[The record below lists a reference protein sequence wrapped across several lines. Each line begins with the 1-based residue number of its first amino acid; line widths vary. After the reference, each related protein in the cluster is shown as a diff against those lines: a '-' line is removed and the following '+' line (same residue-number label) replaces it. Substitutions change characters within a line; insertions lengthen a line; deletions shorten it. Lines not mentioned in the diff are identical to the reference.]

1 MFFPAQIWQRCRG
14 RVYNSRS
21 PCGKRTQQTHSIY
34 LKEEHVIAAMKIGKS
49 LGLELGVL
57 AMLMGT
63 AWVKGVIKLAGL

>member
-1 MFFPAQIWQRCRG
+1 
-14 RVYNSRS
+14 
-21 PCGKRTQQTHSIY
+21 
-34 LKEEHVIAAMKIGKS
+34 MKIGKS